1 MCNSVVCTA
10 RTDTGSSVVFDTWE
24 MDSVV
29 LMCSTSTAAVSLTE
43 TSNGACS
50 VLVSNSC
57 AVLVI
62 FTCDVE
68 GSLVSLVYK
77 I

>member
-1 MCNSVVCTA
+1 MCNSVDSTA
-10 RTDTGSSVVFDTWE
+10 LTDTGSSVVFDTLE
-24 MDSVV
+24 MDSV
-29 LMCSTSTAAVSLTE
+29 LMCSTSVAAVSLTE
-43 TSNGACS
+43 TSNGAGS